1 MSKNKQKA
9 PLSKKIVTYS
19 IAASGALAIGAQV
32 DAAPQYSGAINETV
46 SDDSFIIDIDGVTPA
61 EFEFINFQNFNSGN
75 YLYFNPTINLMI
87 HGEIETF
94 NSQDIPLASRFTT
107 SQQIGPGSNWGKY
120 FVLGEKINEDSF
132 EAGNFLGKT
141 GFIGV
146 QFQKGNNTHYGWIHF
161 EGPNTPTY
169 GKIIDWGYES
179 EPDTPILAGAPK
191 YTQPTKTHTIPTLNE
206 WGMLI
211 LMALIL
217 EEGLRRMRR
226 EKDTLVQLVEIS

>member
-1 MSKNKQKA
+1 MSKNKQNV

-32 DAAPQYSGAINETV
+32 DAAPQYSGVINKTI
-46 SDDSFIIDIDGVTPA
+46 SWTLGAPDTFAIDIDDDMSV
-61 EFEFINFQNFNSGN
+61 EYSLVNDINGFVNMNQIIPISSNAKMQGQLSCAS
-75 YLYFNPTINLMI
+75 YL
-87 HGEIETF
+87 
-94 NSQDIPLASRFTT
+94 TT
-107 SQQIGPGSNWGKY
+107 SDQIGTDNQFGKY
-120 FVLGEKINEDSF
+120 VFLGVGEGI
-132 EAGNFLGKT
+132 AVPPGNFLGKT

-146 QFQKGNNTHYGWIHF
+146 QFKKGNDTHYGWIHF
-161 EGPNTPTY
+161 EGPNPPTY

>member
-1 MSKNKQKA
+1 MSKNKQNV
-9 PLSKKIVTYS
+9 PLSKMIVTYS

-32 DAAPQYSGAINETV
+32 DAAPQYSGLIDVNVNNDTYP
-46 SDDSFIIDIDGVTPA
+46 IDIDAVMPA
-61 EFEFINFQNFNSGN
+61 EYTFINSYSSN
-75 YLYFNPTINLMI
+75 YSSNGLFLNDNDNAKIQGQTSMA
-87 HGEIETF
+87 
-94 NSQDIPLASRFTT
+94 ASYLTT
-107 SQQIGPGSNWGKY
+107 SQQIGPDNNFGKY
-120 FVLGEKINEDSF
+120 VILGQVGLPSQF
-132 EAGNFLGKT
+132 PPGNFLGKT

-146 QFQKGNNTHYGWIHF
+146 QFKKGNDTHYGWIHF
-161 EGPNTPTY
+161 EGPNPPTY

-179 EPDTPILAGAPK
+179 EPNTPILAGAPK

-226 EKDTLVQLVEIS
+226 EKDTLVQSVEIS

>member
-1 MSKNKQKA
+1 MSKDKQNA

-46 SDDSFIIDIDGVTPA
+46 SAGRFAIDIDADMSVEYT
-61 EFEFINFQNFNSGN
+61 FINYAQSN
-75 YLYFNPTINLMI
+75 YNVNGLEMNENAKIQGQAQPF
-87 HGEIETF
+87 
-94 NSQDIPLASRFTT
+94 ASCLTT
-107 SQQIGPGSNWGKY
+107 SQQIGPGNQFGKY
-120 FVLGEKINEDSF
+120 YYLLGIRDSSD
-132 EAGNFLGKT
+132 AYGNFLGKT

-146 QFQKGNNTHYGWIHF
+146 QFKKGNDTHYGWIHF
-161 EGPNTPTY
+161 EGPNPPTY

-226 EKDTLVQLVEIS
+226 EKDTLAQSVEIS

>member
-1 MSKNKQKA
+1 MSVEYSLVNLINSNMRGNA
-9 PLSKKIVTYS
+9 IFGMNENAKIQGQTQPF
-19 IAASGALAIGAQV
+19 ASCL
-32 DAAPQYSGAINETV
+32 
-46 SDDSFIIDIDGVTPA
+46 
-61 EFEFINFQNFNSGN
+61 
-75 YLYFNPTINLMI
+75 
-87 HGEIETF
+87 
-94 NSQDIPLASRFTT
+94 TT
-107 SQQIGPGSNWGKY
+107 SQQIGTGNQFGKY
-120 FVLGEKINEDSF
+120 YYWLGFSNVY
-132 EAGNFLGKT
+132 GNFLGKT

-146 QFQKGNNTHYGWIHF
+146 QFQQGNDTHYGWIHF
-161 EGPNTPTY
+161 EGPNPPTY

-226 EKDTLVQLVEIS
+226 EKALSFNQLKFHNLL